1 MRLKRISDQTDELIS
16 VEAVKIDRG
25 LPLDFEDHDVLIEGL
40 IRTARNF
47 VETKLRGRVTLLQ
60 TWLQTELEF
69 RDCMRLG
76 ALPAVEVLSV
86 KYIDTDGEQQTLP
99 TTEYALD
106 NNGDL
111 HYLRKAYGKT
121 WPAVREQYNSVE
133 ITYTAGHSPYEIEL
147 ERIKT
152 AMMLIIGHL
161 YETREATAP
170 VRLEEV
176 AFGVDALL
184 DPISLRHLL

>member
-133 ITYTAGHSPYEIEL
+133 ITYTAG
-147 ERIKT
+147 
-152 AMMLIIGHL
+152 
-161 YETREATAP
+161 
-170 VRLEEV
+170 V
-176 AFGVDALL
+176 A
-184 DPISLRHLL
+184 SLVSYR

>member
-1 MRLKRISDQTDELIS
+1 M
-16 VEAVKIDRG
+16 KIDRG
-25 LPLDFEDHDVLIEGL
+25 LPLDFDDHDVLIEGF

-76 ALPAVEVLSV
+76 ALPAVEILSV

-161 YETREATAP
+161 YENREATAP

>member
-76 ALPAVEVLSV
+76 ALPAVEILSV

-161 YETREATAP
+161 YENREATAP

-176 AFGVDALL
+176 AFGVDAFL
-184 DPISLRHLL
+184 DPISLRHLI